1 MIGDWKVRLFPRCTH
16 HVFLSHCAED
26 RLRLVQPVYAAL
38 EAAKYQPWL
47 DRHHY
52 PLGQGAFEALREEI
66 LRCRHVVYF
75 VTAPFLSQ
83 GRGWNSTE
91 NAYANL
97 LQENLRF
104 ESYELCHVQLPLFFV
119 RRDNVTLQ
127 RSAWAPLIN
136 RGRFYPAARVD
147 SGAVNWAAKEIEA
160 FIQQEERRGVLVAA
174 QVENDPSFRPLL
186 TAEPNLLRRI
196 MCADPLPTP

>member
-1 MIGDWKVRLFPRCTH
+1 MIGDWKICQFPRCTH

-38 EAAKYQPWL
+38 ESAKYKPWL

-52 PLGQGAFEALREEI
+52 PAGQGAFEALREEI

-75 VTAPFLSQ
+75 VTAQFLSQ
-83 GRGWNSTE
+83 GRGWNSIE

-104 ESYELCHVQLPLFFV
+104 SSLELCHVQLPLFFV
-119 RRDNVTLQ
+119 PHGHVTLQ
-127 RSAWAPLIN
+127 RSAWAPLVS
-136 RGRFYPAARVD
+136 RGRFYAAARVD
-147 SGAVNWAAKEIEA
+147 GGAVNWATKQIEA
-160 FIQQEERRGVLVAA
+160 FIHQEERRGVPLAD
-174 QVENDPSFRPLL
+174 QVENDPGFRPLL
-186 TAEPNLLRRI
+186 ALELNLLRRI

>member
-1 MIGDWKVRLFPRCTH
+1 MVGDWKVRLFPRCTH

-38 EAAKYQPWL
+38 EDAKYQPWL

-52 PLGQGAFEALREEI
+52 PVGTGAFEALREEI

-83 GRGWNSTE
+83 GMGWNSIE

-127 RSAWAPLIN
+127 RSAWAPLMP

-147 SGAVNWAAKEIEA
+147 SGAMNWAAEEIGG
-160 FIQQEERRGVLVAA
+160 FIRQEEKRGVLLAT
-174 QVENDPSFRPLL
+174 QVENDPSFKKLL
-186 TAEPNLLRRI
+186 KDEPNLLRRI
-196 MCADPLPTP
+196 MCADPLPAS

>member
-1 MIGDWKVRLFPRCTH
+1 MIGDWTVRLFPRCTH

-26 RLRLVQPVYAAL
+26 RFRLVQPIYTDL

-52 PLGQGAFEALREEI
+52 PVGQGAFEALREEI

-75 VTAPFLSQ
+75 VTAQFLSQ

-104 ESYELCHVQLPLFFV
+104 GSFELCHVQLPLFFV
-119 RRDNVTLQ
+119 RHDNVTLR
-127 RSAWAPLIN
+127 RSAWSPLIN
-136 RGRFYPAARVD
+136 RGRFYPAARVG
-147 SGAVNWAAKEIEA
+147 SHAVNWATNEIEN
-160 FIQQEERRGVLVAA
+160 FIQQEERRGPLLAA
-174 QVENDPSFRPLL
+174 QVENDPGFKPLL

-196 MCADPLPTP
+196 MCADPLPRP